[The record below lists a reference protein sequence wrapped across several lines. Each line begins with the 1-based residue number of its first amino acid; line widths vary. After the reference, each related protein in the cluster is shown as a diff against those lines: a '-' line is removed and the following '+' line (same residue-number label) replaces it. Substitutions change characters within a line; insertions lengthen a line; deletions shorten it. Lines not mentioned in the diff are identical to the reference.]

1 VIFWP
6 RDLSIAVRQ
15 KEAVPDF
22 GPWSIKAGIQH
33 VQPPS
38 AILQNMLTVRLH
50 LDDCPE
56 SNGALRVLPGSHQSS
71 RLNVLESETL
81 QQNTDPATCCVKSGG
96 RRHNEG
102 SVAPLIPS
110 SNRSRTP
117 SRHSPRIRR
126 RTIARTAAGY
136 ISKNSFHTCNLHLLR
151 SIDTQQRQPPG
162 QSSGGQITK
171 QQSTGS
177 NRIVLFLQHG
187 AVLIERREAICRV
200 EQELRQH
207 VRTHL
212 PLNNCKCIT
221 K

>member
-1 VIFWP
+1 MIFWP
-6 RDLSIAVRQ
+6 RDRSIAVRQ

-56 SNGALRVLPGSHQSS
+56 SNGALRVLPGCHQSS

-126 RTIARTAAGY
+126 RTIARTAAVVHLWQTHFEPVAY
-136 ISKNSFHTCNLHLLR
+136 ICFGASIPSNANPRVKVRAVRSQSSSRLVRTESSSSFST
-151 SIDTQQRQPPG
+151 G
-162 QSSGGQITK
+162 QS
-171 QQSTGS
+171 
-177 NRIVLFLQHG
+177 
-187 AVLIERREAICRV
+187 
-200 EQELRQH
+200 
-207 VRTHL
+207 
-212 PLNNCKCIT
+212 
-221 K
+221 